1 VKMNPVEQ
9 ELEKEKAGLGL
20 ARRREGS
27 QDSED
32 AVKPQILTPPPKRS
46 PRGPLRTL
54 FSLIVAG
61 LLGWGAYWVFVN
73 RDDVREKTRV
83 AWQAFHADVVVE
95 NDAPA
100 VGPDGESLPFLGV
113 KLEREPELGFF
124 ERIKRRFSAA
134 FAAMNEKEAPEPADS
149 AATSDSVEEGG
160 AANYTDDFWPPL
172 KVTGVIIRADPK
184 ENLANVEGRFVG
196 IGDTVKGIEIL
207 DITRSGVV
215 INAGGGP
222 RSIPV
227 AE

>member
-1 VKMNPVEQ
+1 MNAVER
-9 ELEKEKAGLGL
+9 ELEKEKAGLSL
-20 ARRREGS
+20 ARKRESGEGA
-27 QDSED
+27 ED
-32 AVKPQILTPPPKRS
+32 AAMPPLLTPPGKRS

-54 FSLIVAG
+54 LSLIVAG
-61 LLGWGAYWVFVN
+61 LVGWGAYCLFVN
-73 RDDVREKTRV
+73 WEDVSEKTSD
-83 AWQAFHADVVVE
+83 AWQAFQADVVVE
-95 NDAPA
+95 NEKPV

-113 KLEREPELGFF
+113 KLERKPHVGFF

-134 FAAMNEKEAPEPADS
+134 FAAINEKEAPEPANS
-149 AATSDSVEEGG
+149 AATSGSVEEGG
-160 AANYTDDFWPPL
+160 AANYTNDFWPPL
-172 KVTGVIIRADPK
+172 TVTGVIIRNDPK

-222 RSIPV
+222 RPIPV